1 MENDTR
7 HQKSLSDVEA
17 PDPQFRI
24 EKMKKCSL
32 ALFIL
37 CALAAQM
44 PTTFAADKP
53 ETPAPAATPSATPD
67 PDPYASETKEQRDAR
82 MDWWRDARFGLFIH
96 WGLYAVP
103 AGIHKG
109 KPVAGYGEWIMEK
122 GKIPVEEYKAYAAEF
137 NPTQYDPE
145 AWVALAKKA
154 GMKYIVITA
163 KHHDGFALWPSAAS
177 DWDIEATP
185 YKKDLL
191 KPLAEACK
199 KHGIKLGFYYS
210 QAMDWTNG
218 GACSQDPNNKRTM
231 DQYVDELAAPQV
243 RELLT
248 NYGDAPVILWWD
260 TPAAMNEERA
270 AKLIEPLKLKPGII
284 HNNRLL
290 KVAPC
295 GVVDMEALKTGK
307 REPYAGD
314 TETPEQHIPA
324 TGLGDH
330 DWEACITMND
340 TWGFK
345 SEDNNWKSTQVLLR
359 QLIDIASKGGNYLLN
374 VGPTGEGLIPQPSV
388 ERLEAIGRWME
399 ANGESIY
406 GSGASPFPKLPWGRC
421 TTKKTKGGTTLY
433 LHVFDWPKDG
443 KLLLPGL
450 ENKVKSASLLV
461 GGTELKFEKTANGVD
476 IDVPA
481 QAPDADASVIKME
494 IAGKP
499 KVVQVFIKPAADGSI
514 VLPASLVDFATPKKG
529 GSASLQQSADGLE
542 IGSWTN
548 PEAAVGWAFSG
559 LKAGEYEV
567 LAEVSGLDD
576 AKATIE
582 LGDAAPVVSVGVSGI
597 KTEKAEDENDVEKL
611 SVTLTPTGDYKKYTT
626 QNLGTFEIEEQGEKN
641 ITITPDAT
649 GWKPFNLRKVTLKP
663 VTGN

>member
-1 MENDTR
+1 MKNT
-7 HQKSLSDVEA
+7 SLTLAVIGACAMNPLVIFAEDQPSA
-17 PDPQFRI
+17 PV
-24 EKMKKCSL
+24 S
-32 ALFIL
+32 
-37 CALAAQM
+37 AA
-44 PTTFAADKP
+44 T
-53 ETPAPAATPSATPD
+53 PAATPN
-67 PDPYASETKEQRDAR
+67 PDPYANETKKQRDAR
-82 MDWWRDARFGLFIH
+82 MEWWRDARFGLFIH
-96 WGLYAVP
+96 WGVYAVP
-103 AGIHKG
+103 GGIHKG
-109 KPVAGYGEWIMEK
+109 QPVGGYGEWIMEK
-122 GKIPVEEYKAYAAEF
+122 GKIPVEEYKAYAGQF

-145 AWVALAKKA
+145 AWVLLAKKA

-177 DWDIEATP
+177 KWDIEATP

-231 DQYVDELAAPQV
+231 DEYVDQIAAPQV

-260 TPAAMNEERA
+260 TPAAMNEDRA
-270 AKLIEPLKLKPGII
+270 AKLIEPLKMKPGII

-295 GVVDMEALKTGK
+295 GVVDMEALKSGK

-345 SEDNNWKSTQVLLR
+345 SDDNNWKSTQVLLR

-388 ERLEAIGRWME
+388 ERLEEIGTWMG

-421 TTKKTKGGTTLY
+421 TTKKTKGGTTLF

-443 KLLLPGL
+443 KLLVPGL
-450 ENKVKSASLLV
+450 ENKVRSARLLV
-461 GGTELKFEKTANGVD
+461 AGTELKFEKTPNGVV

-481 QAPDADASVIKME
+481 QAPDPNASVVKLE
-494 IAGKP
+494 VSGRP
-499 KVVQVFIKPAADGSI
+499 KVVQVFIKPDDDGSI
-514 VLPASLVDFATPKKG
+514 VLPASLVDFGIPKKG
-529 GSASLQQSADGLE
+529 GPASLQQSADGLE
-542 IGSWTN
+542 IGSWSN
-548 PEAAVGWAFSG
+548 PEATASWAFSG
-559 LKAGEYEV
+559 LKPGEYEI
-567 LAEVSGLDD
+567 LAEVSGLEN

-582 LGDAAPVVSVGVSGI
+582 TGATDPIVSVDVSGI
-597 KTEKAEDENDVEKL
+597 QTKKAEDEKNVQIL
-611 SVTLTPTGDYKKYTT
+611 AVNLTPTGDYKKHET
-626 QNLGTFEIEEQGEKN
+626 QSLGKIRIGDEAGVKL
-641 ITITPDAT
+641 TIRPDSSA
-649 GWKPFNLRKVTLKP
+649 WKAFNVRKITLKP
-663 VTGN
+663 VVES